1 MTHNFKLSHFFS
13 GCRHLSPVSNKAA
26 AFPRAAAEVLQ
37 RMRGIG

>member
-13 GCRHLSPVSNKAA
+13 GCRHLLPVSNKAA
-26 AFPRAAAEVLQ
+26 TSPQAAAEVSQ